1 MNNTLEK
8 YQMMNYTYRSNWLLD
23 SDIIDLE

>member
-8 YQMMNYTYRSNWLLD
+8 YQMMNYTYRSNWLVD